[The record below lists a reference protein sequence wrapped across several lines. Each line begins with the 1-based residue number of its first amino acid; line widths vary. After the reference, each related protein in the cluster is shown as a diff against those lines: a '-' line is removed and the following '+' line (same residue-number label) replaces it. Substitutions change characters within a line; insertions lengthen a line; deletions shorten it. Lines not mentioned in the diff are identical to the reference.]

1 MNDKIALVSCSGL
14 SPLGLVVRAASVE
27 LALENEN
34 IVAACITEYSAQ
46 PNNCS
51 PILDDA
57 KIVTITGCGDDCA
70 SVILKDK
77 NIAAVKNISL
87 DHVVKAYDLNPL
99 DAVRFRGELMSVQM
113 IHFVGKCYRMLG
125 KLVTVKYVHTCK
137 GDLMAMGT
145 FVDCTGEVFDTV
157 HFPMSLKTYP
167 FQGDGVY
174 LLFGKVT
181 EEFGQTTLE
190 VEKMAKMG
198 YRQRE

>member
-27 LALENEN
+27 LALENDN

-77 NIAAVKNISL
+77 DVDAIKNISA
-87 DHVVKAYDLNPL
+87 DAIVKAYDLSPL
-99 DAVRFRGELMSVQM
+99 DAVRLDEDGEKAVSIL
-113 IHFVGKCYRMLG
+113 K
-125 KLVTVKYVHTCK
+125 KYILK
-137 GDLMAMGT
+137 ELEDL
-145 FVDCTGEVFDTV
+145 
-157 HFPMSLKTYP
+157 
-167 FQGDGVY
+167 
-174 LLFGKVT
+174 
-181 EEFGQTTLE
+181 
-190 VEKMAKMG
+190 
-198 YRQRE
+198 